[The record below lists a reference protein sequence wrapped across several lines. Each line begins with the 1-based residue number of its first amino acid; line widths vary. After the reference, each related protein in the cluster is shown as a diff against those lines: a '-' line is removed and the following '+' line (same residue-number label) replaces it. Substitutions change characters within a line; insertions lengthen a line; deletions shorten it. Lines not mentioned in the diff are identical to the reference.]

1 MSQED
6 KGPDVG
12 MEDED
17 DLLTDKEAKESSK
30 EDSIGVANES
40 LKESIRRVL
49 KKNKKL
55 RLRFK

>member
-1 MSQED
+1 MEESE
-6 KGPDVG
+6 G

-40 LKESIRRVL
+40 LKETMRRAL